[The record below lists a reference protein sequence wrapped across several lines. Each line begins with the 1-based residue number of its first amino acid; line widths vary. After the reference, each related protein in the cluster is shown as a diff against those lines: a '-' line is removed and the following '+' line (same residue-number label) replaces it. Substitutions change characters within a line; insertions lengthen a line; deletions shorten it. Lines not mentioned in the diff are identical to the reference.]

1 MRIEDGEKEKVK
13 IKNSKLKKFGRALA
27 AIQAALNCFCLL
39 VLVGLFAAPSVVG
52 QEKVRFP
59 IGESSKTLSYGPL
72 WVAAKMGFFDKEGLD
87 VPIVTMRGSPLTIQ
101 ALTADSI
108 YVANATVD
116 TLISAY
122 ERGADI
128 TMIGGLINGLGL
140 SMIGGKQYKTYA
152 DLRGTTIGSQTLT
165 SGTGFALRLV
175 MKTHGLEY
183 PRDYQLL
190 NIGSAPDRFRA
201 LASGNISSAPVGV
214 PLDLVAKQQ
223 GFNIIGYFADDQP
236 NFQFNVYIVKR
247 SWAEKNRP
255 LVVRFMKAMVTTMRW
270 MAENRDAACTY
281 LTKEMSISMEHC
293 RYAYDYNWK
302 NRIWDRNADLN
313 VEGVR
318 TLINLT
324 ADQGVLKDP
333 LPQPAKYIDPS
344 YLKQALAEIEKIKK

>member
-1 MRIEDGEKEKVK
+1 LLTGRKEISSARTKARLVSFVAFF
-13 IKNSKLKKFGRALA
+13 IAANLLALPALA
-27 AIQAALNCFCLL
+27 
-39 VLVGLFAAPSVVG
+39 

-72 WVAAKMGFFDKEGLD
+72 WVAQKMGFFEREGLD

-122 ERGADI
+122 EKGADLA
-128 TMIGGLINGLGL
+128 MIGGLINGLGL
-140 SMIGGKQYKTYA
+140 SMIGGKPYKTYS
-152 DLRGTTIGSQTLT
+152 DLRGTTIGTQTLT

-175 MKTHGLEY
+175 LKAHGLEY
-183 PRDYQLL
+183 PRDYKLL
-190 NIGSAPDRFRA
+190 NIGGASDRYQA
-201 LASGNISSAPVGV
+201 LTSGQISSAPVGV

-223 GFNIIGYFADDQP
+223 GFNILGYFADDQP

-247 SWAEKNRP
+247 SWTAKNRP
-255 LVVRFMKAMVTTMRW
+255 LVIRFMKAMASTMRW
-270 MAENRDAACTY
+270 MSDNREAGCAY
-281 LTKEMSISMEHC
+281 LSKEMAISVEHC
-293 RYAYDYNWK
+293 RYASEYNWK

-318 TLINLT
+318 TLIKIT
-324 ADQGVLKDP
+324 AEQGILKEP
-333 LPQPAKYIDPS
+333 LPEPSKYIDSS
-344 YLKQALAEIEKIKK
+344 YLKQALAELTKK

>member
-1 MRIEDGEKEKVK
+1 MKMRGLTGCLI
-13 IKNSKLKKFGRALA
+13 ILFCMA
-27 AIQAALNCFCLL
+27 AVCLE
-39 VLVGLFAAPSVVG
+39 A

-72 WVAAKMGFFDKEGLD
+72 WVAAKMGFFEKEGLD

-116 TLISAY
+116 TLINAY
-122 ERGADI
+122 EKGGADL

-140 SMIGGKQYKTYA
+140 SMVGGKQYKSYA
-152 DLRGTTIGSQTLT
+152 DLRGTTIGTQTLT

-175 MKTHGLEY
+175 LKVHGMEY

-190 NIGSAPDRFRA
+190 NIGGASDRYQA
-201 LASGNISSAPVGV
+201 LTSGQISSAPVGV

-223 GFNIIGYFADDQP
+223 GFNILGYFADDLP
-236 NFQFNVYIVKR
+236 NFQFNTYIVKR

-255 LVVRFMKAMVTTMRW
+255 LAVRFMKAMVSTMRW
-270 MAENRDAACTY
+270 MNDNRDQACTY
-281 LTKEMSISMEHC
+281 LTKEMVLSMEHC
-293 RYAYDYNWK
+293 RHGSDYNWK
-302 NRIWDRNADLN
+302 SRIWDRNADLN

-318 TLINLT
+318 TVMKIT
-324 ADQGVLKDP
+324 ADQGILKEP
-333 LPQPAKYIDPS
+333 LPPASKYIDQS
-344 YLKQALAEIEKIKK
+344 YLKQALAEIEKNKR

>member
-1 MRIEDGEKEKVK
+1 MVLSVMRIEDAGSR
-13 IKNSKLKKFGRALA
+13 IGRAA
-27 AIQAALNCFCLL
+27 AIFMLAF
-39 VLVGLFAAPSVVG
+39 VLATPCVA
-52 QEKVRFP
+52 QEKFRFP

-72 WVAAKMGFFDKEGLD
+72 WVAGKMGFFDKEGLE

-140 SMIGGKQYKTYA
+140 SMIGGKPYKTYA
-152 DLRGTTIGSQTLT
+152 DLRGTTIGTQTLT

-175 MKTHGLEY
+175 LKVHGMEY
-183 PRDYQLL
+183 PRDYKLL
-190 NIGSAPDRFRA
+190 NIGGAADRYQA
-201 LASGNISSAPVGV
+201 LTSGQISSAPVGV

-247 SWAEKNRP
+247 SWAERNRP
-255 LVVRFMKAMVTTMRW
+255 LVVRFMKAMVSTMRW
-270 MAENRDAACTY
+270 MMDNTETACAY
-281 LTKEMSISMEHC
+281 LSKEMAISVEHC
-293 RYAYDYNWK
+293 RYASDYNWK
-302 NRIWDRNADLN
+302 SRIWDRNAELN
-313 VEGVR
+313 QEGVR
-318 TLINLT
+318 TLIKIT
-324 ADQGVLKDP
+324 AEQGILKEP
-333 LPQPAKYIDPS
+333 LPQPAKYIDQS
-344 YLKQALAEIEKIKK
+344 FLKQALAEIGKR

>member
-1 MRIEDGEKEKVK
+1 MK
-13 IKNSKLKKFGRALA
+13 ISPTTSLPCVIVFLMV
-27 AIQAALNCFCLL
+27 AI
-39 VLVGLFAAPSVVG
+39 LFASPCLA
-52 QEKVRFP
+52 QEKIRFP

-72 WVAAKMGFFDKEGLD
+72 WVAGKMGFFEREGLE

-122 ERGADI
+122 EKGADI

-140 SMIGGKQYKTYA
+140 SMIGGKAYKSYA
-152 DLRGTTIGSQTLT
+152 DLRGTTIGTQTLT

-175 MKTHGLEY
+175 LKAHGLEY
-183 PRDYQLL
+183 PRDYALL
-190 NIGSAPDRFRA
+190 NIGSAPDRYRA
-201 LASGNISSAPVGV
+201 LTSGQISSAPVGV

-255 LVVRFMKAMVTTMRW
+255 LVVRFMKAMASTMRW
-270 MAENRDAACTY
+270 MLDNREAACAY
-281 LTKEMSISMEHC
+281 LTKEMAISLEHC
-293 RYAYDYNWK
+293 RYASEFNWNK
-302 NRIWDRNADLN
+302 RIWDRNADLN

-318 TLINLT
+318 TLIKIT
-324 ADQGVLKDP
+324 AEQGILKEP
-333 LPQPAKYIDPS
+333 LPEPAKYMDPS
-344 YLKQALAEIEKIKK
+344 YLKQALAEIGKK

>member
-1 MRIEDGEKEKVK
+1 MRGTGVK
-13 IKNSKLKKFGRALA
+13 MRQSWIATVL
-27 AIQAALNCFCLL
+27 LL
-39 VLVGLFAAPSVVG
+39 VAGFAWPCWA

-72 WVAAKMGFFDKEGLD
+72 WIAQKMGYFEREGLD

-116 TLISAY
+116 TLINAY

-140 SMIGGKQYKTYA
+140 SMIGAKQYKTYG

-175 MKTHGLEY
+175 MKVHGLEY
-183 PRDYQLL
+183 PRDYKLL

-201 LASGNISSAPVGV
+201 LAAGQISSAPGGV

-223 GFNIIGYFADDQP
+223 GLNIIGYFADDQP

-247 SWAEKNRP
+247 SWAEKNRT
-255 LVVRFMKAMVTTMRW
+255 LVVRFMKAMVATMRW
-270 MAENRDAACTY
+270 MADNRDAACAY
-281 LTKEMSISMEHC
+281 LTKEMSIGMEDC

-318 TLINLT
+318 TIINLT
-324 ADQGVLKDP
+324 ADQGVLKEP
-333 LPQPAKYIDPS
+333 LPQPSKYIDPS
-344 YLKQALAEIEKIKK
+344 YLKQALADIGKK

>member
-1 MRIEDGEKEKVK
+1 MRIEDGGSR
-13 IKNSKLKKFGRALA
+13 IARAA
-27 AIQAALNCFCLL
+27 VSFLL
-39 VLVGLFAAPSVVG
+39 VFVFATPCWA
-52 QEKVRFP
+52 QEKFRFP

-72 WVAAKMGFFDKEGLD
+72 WVAGKMGFFEKEGLD

-152 DLRGTTIGSQTLT
+152 DLRGTTIGTQTLT

-175 MKTHGLEY
+175 LKVHGMEY
-183 PRDYQLL
+183 PRDYKLL
-190 NIGSAPDRFRA
+190 NIGGASDRYQA
-201 LASGNISSAPVGV
+201 LTSGQISSAPVGV

-247 SWAEKNRP
+247 SWAEKNRA
-255 LVVRFMKAMVTTMRW
+255 LVVRFMKAMASTMRW
-270 MAENRDAACTY
+270 MMDNRDAACGY
-281 LTKEMSISMEHC
+281 LSKEMAISMEHC
-293 RYAYDYNWK
+293 RYASDYNWK
-302 NRIWDRNADLN
+302 SRIWDRNADLN
-313 VEGVR
+313 IEGVR
-318 TLINLT
+318 ILIKIT
-324 ADQGVLKDP
+324 AEQGILKEP
-333 LPQPAKYIDPS
+333 LPQPSKYIDPS
-344 YLKQALAEIEKIKK
+344 YLKQALAELSKK

>member
-1 MRIEDGEKEKVK
+1 MRIEDRELRMAK
-13 IKNSKLKKFGRALA
+13 IVALLALA
-27 AIQAALNCFCLL
+27 LILASPCL
-39 VLVGLFAAPSVVG
+39 A
-52 QEKVRFP
+52 QERVRFP

-72 WVAAKMGFFDKEGLD
+72 WVAGKMGFFEKEGLE

-108 YVANATVD
+108 YIANATVD

-122 ERGADI
+122 EKGADI

-140 SMIGGKQYKTYA
+140 SMIGGKGYKSYA
-152 DLRGTTIGSQTLT
+152 DLRGTTIGTQTLT

-175 MKTHGLEY
+175 LKAHGMEY
-183 PRDYQLL
+183 PRDYKLL
-190 NIGSAPDRFRA
+190 NIGGASDRYQA
-201 LASGNISSAPVGV
+201 LTSGQISSAPVGV

-247 SWAEKNRP
+247 FWAEKNRP
-255 LVVRFMKAMVTTMRW
+255 LVVRFMKAMAATMRW
-270 MAENRDAACTY
+270 MMDNRDAACGY
-281 LTKEMSISMEHC
+281 LSKEMVISVDHC
-293 RYAYDYNWK
+293 RYASDYNWK

-318 TLINLT
+318 TLIKIT
-324 ADQGVLKDP
+324 AEQGILKEP
-333 LPQPAKYIDPS
+333 LPQPAKYIDQS
-344 YLKQALAEIEKIKK
+344 FLKQALAELGK

>member
-1 MRIEDGEKEKVK
+1 MIAIRPGLMRPNAVTGIIFFIV
-13 IKNSKLKKFGRALA
+13 LLA
-27 AIQAALNCFCLL
+27 SS
-39 VLVGLFAAPSVVG
+39 VGLA
-52 QEKVRFP
+52 QEKFRFP

-72 WVAAKMGFFDKEGLD
+72 WVAAKMGYFEREGLD

-108 YVANATVD
+108 YVASATVD
-116 TLISAY
+116 TLINAY

-140 SMIGGKQYKTYA
+140 SMIGAKQYKTYA

-175 MKTHGLEY
+175 MKVHGLEY
-183 PRDYQLL
+183 PRDYKLL
-190 NIGSAPDRFRA
+190 NIGSAPDRFQA
-201 LASGNISSAPVGV
+201 LTAGQISSAPVGV

-247 SWAEKNRP
+247 SWAEKNRL
-255 LVVRFMKAMVTTMRW
+255 LVVRFMKAMVATMRW
-270 MAENRDAACTY
+270 MMDNPEPACSY
-281 LTKEMSISMEHC
+281 LSKEMAISVDHC
-293 RYAYDYNWK
+293 RYASEYNWK

-313 VEGVR
+313 IEGVR
-318 TLINLT
+318 TLIKIT
-324 ADQGVLKDP
+324 AEQGILKEP
-333 LPQPAKYIDPS
+333 LPQPSKYIDQS
-344 YLKQALAEIEKIKK
+344 YLKQALAEIGKK

>member
-1 MRIEDGEKEKVK
+1 MSRQESGDQMKMRIMA
-13 IKNSKLKKFGRALA
+13 SF
-27 AIQAALNCFCLL
+27 LL
-39 VLVGLFAAPSVVG
+39 LVGLIAGRAEA

-108 YVANATVD
+108 HVANATVD
-116 TLISAY
+116 TLISAR

-140 SMIGGKQYKTYA
+140 SMIGSKQYKTYA

-175 MKTHGLEY
+175 MKVHGLEY
-183 PRDYQLL
+183 PRDYKLL
-190 NIGSAPDRFRA
+190 NIGSAPDRFKA
-201 LASGNISSAPVGV
+201 LAAGQISSAPVGV

-223 GFNIIGYFADDQP
+223 GFNVIGYFADDQP
-236 NFQFNVYIVKR
+236 NFQFNVYIVKK
-247 SWAEKNRP
+247 SWAEKNRS
-255 LVVRFMKAMVTTMRW
+255 LIVRFMKSMVTSMRW
-270 MAENRDAACTY
+270 MADNRDAACAY

-293 RYAYDYNWK
+293 RYASDYNWK
-302 NRIWDRNADLN
+302 KRIWDRDAGINI
-313 VEGVR
+313 EGVR

-324 ADQGVLKDP
+324 ADQGVLKEP
-333 LPQPAKYIDPS
+333 LPQPGKYIDES
-344 YLKQALAEIEKIKK
+344 YLKQALAELGKR

>member
-1 MRIEDGEKEKVK
+1 MEWWKIEHGESRVEDGG
-13 IKNSKLKKFGRALA
+13 LKMVRRGKFRGS
-27 AIQAALNCFCLL
+27 L
-39 VLVGLFAAPSVVG
+39 VVTASVVLIALLAFKSFA
-52 QEKVRFP
+52 QEKIRFP

-72 WVAAKMGFFDKEGLD
+72 WIAQKMGYFEREGLD

-108 YVANATVD
+108 YIANATVD
-116 TLISAY
+116 TLINAY

-128 TMIGGLINGLGL
+128 AMIGGLINGLGL
-140 SMIGGKQYKTYA
+140 SMIGAKQYKTYG

-175 MKTHGLEY
+175 MKVHGLEY
-183 PRDYQLL
+183 PRDYKLL

-201 LASGNISSAPVGV
+201 LASGQISSAPVGV

-247 SWAEKNRP
+247 SWAEKNRT
-255 LVVRFMKAMVTTMRW
+255 LVVRFMKAMVATMRW
-270 MAENRDAACTY
+270 MADNRDAACAY
-281 LTKEMSISMEHC
+281 LTKEMSIGMEDC

-302 NRIWDRNADLN
+302 NRIWDRNADVN

-318 TLINLT
+318 TIINLT
-324 ADQGVLKDP
+324 ADQGVLKEP
-333 LPQPAKYIDPS
+333 LPQPSKYIDPS
-344 YLKQALAEIEKIKK
+344 YLKQALAEVGKR